1 MAFYNPFSRRQEVT
15 RANIIWYRVLTIAS
29 WILSFI
35 PTIYYTY
42 HAPHHHAS
50 PHDHYHHRHTTF
62 GQSWAH
68 PTPFSINH
76 AMVGIYW
83 IGMFIGQI
91 GYVWHLFASNEVWVK
106 AACSVGPHFILFN
119 IFNFAHIML
128 WIRAKFILSEIAL
141 VINFLQLTS
150 LYFRHSLPSRHDTS
164 DYVSLST
171 IKSIHIPAVSM
182 PLVWTYFALFWNGSV
197 MVHCHNAL
205 VCRILANVAVWGIV
219 PFAGTFLFGY
229 GDWTVGLATSFL
241 TAGLGVGQLFM
252 KAFALQWIFAFT
264 IMAIVFLSTLTVM
277 TPLGSRDTT
286 GERAPLL
293 AEDA

>member
-1 MAFYNPFSRRQEVT
+1 
-15 RANIIWYRVLTIAS
+15 
-29 WILSFI
+29 
-35 PTIYYTY
+35 
-42 HAPHHHAS
+42 
-50 PHDHYHHRHTTF
+50 
-62 GQSWAH
+62 
-68 PTPFSINH
+68 
-76 AMVGIYW
+76 
-83 IGMFIGQI
+83 
-91 GYVWHLFASNEVWVK
+91 
-106 AACSVGPHFILFN
+106 
-119 IFNFAHIML
+119 
-128 WIRAKFILSEIAL
+128 
-141 VINFLQLTS
+141 
-150 LYFRHSLPSRHDTS
+150 
-164 DYVSLST
+164 
-171 IKSIHIPAVSM
+171 
-182 PLVWTYFALFWNGSV
+182 

-293 AEDA
+293 TEDA